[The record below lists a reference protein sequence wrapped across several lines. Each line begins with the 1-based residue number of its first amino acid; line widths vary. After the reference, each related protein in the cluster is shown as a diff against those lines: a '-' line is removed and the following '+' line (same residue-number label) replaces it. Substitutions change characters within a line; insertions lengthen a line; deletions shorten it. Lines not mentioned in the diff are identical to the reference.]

1 VLRLQ
6 TVGNHL
12 RVPCAATVV
21 VSYCV
26 ATVIVSY
33 CVATVILSYYVAN
46 VIVSYFV
53 ATVMVSYCRLNFKM
67 SRKCFHKHYI
77 TLW

>member
-1 VLRLQ
+1 MLRLQ

-12 RVPCAATVV
+12 CVTCAATVI

-33 CVATVILSYYVAN
+33 CVATFTMSCC
-46 VIVSYFV
+46 V
-53 ATVMVSYCRLNFKM
+53 ATV
-67 SRKCFHKHYI
+67 I
-77 TLW
+77 